1 MGLIVRPRNIKG
13 KYKEN
18 DILDGDGKPRFS
30 DHHLLSPHLLKIT
43 TEKEKKE
50 KERKKRLNGLYK

>member
-1 MGLIVRPRNIKG
+1 MGLIVRPRNIQG

-50 KERKKRLNGLYK
+50 KERKNRLNGLYK

>member
-1 MGLIVRPRNIKG
+1 MGLLVRPRNIQG

-43 TEKEKKE
+43 TEKEKKR
-50 KERKKRLNGLYK
+50 ERKKKET